1 LFIFSKAKID
11 GLCCLLTHP
20 YQKLESISSINQYDL
35 SELDRSQLVSTELLH
50 RGKNNNQIYKGRY
63 GQRDVA
69 IKYQDNLD
77 QAKIMEEFSHKN
89 LVRLYG
95 VCTQDEPILIV
106 MELMKH
112 GCLLEYL
119 RDQSRINLK
128 LETIVDFIG
137 QVNNEEI

>member
-1 LFIFSKAKID
+1 LFVFSKAKID

-20 YQKLESISSINQYDL
+20 YQKIESIISINQYDL
-35 SELDRSQLVSTELLH
+35 SELDRSQLVSIELLH
-50 RGKNNNQIYKGRY
+50 HNQIYKGQY

-69 IKYQDNLD
+69 IKYQNNLD
-77 QAKIMEEFSHKN
+77 QAKIMKEFSHKN
-89 LVRLYG
+89 FVRLYG

-106 MELMKH
+106 MELMKY

-119 RDQSRINLK
+119 RDQSRINLQ